1 MASTNNE
8 AGNFMR
14 APACRWRITL
24 DPKFGD
30 LAVNGVRDLA
40 KGVGTPQ
47 LRHAVRLVHDLHVH
61 ATVAMPGN
69 EGQHKFALSA

>member
-1 MASTNNE
+1 MASRNNE
-8 AGNFMR
+8 AGDFM
-14 APACRWRITL
+14 ATPAGGWRIAL

-40 KGVGTPQ
+40 KRIGAAQ
-47 LRHAVRLVHDLHVH
+47 LCHAVRLVHDLHVH